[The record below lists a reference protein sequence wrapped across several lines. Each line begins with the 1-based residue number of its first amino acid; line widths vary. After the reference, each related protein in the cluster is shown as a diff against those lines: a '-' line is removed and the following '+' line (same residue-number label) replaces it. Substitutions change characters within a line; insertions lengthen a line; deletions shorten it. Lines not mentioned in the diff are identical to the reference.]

1 MSTILPLNSATPLK
15 VNPKFFR
22 NRLLFSLIEIC
33 FIALETP
40 QALVYIS
47 KAFLKTTEWSDA
59 WSTYHELHNSTLAQ
73 EEVFRIHAQK
83 DLDLQKDVIIPNAV
97 QQQRLTI
104 ATLRASNN
112 LLLDTVEQDNQALA
126 KSIQDTVDF
135 LRTWSRAGNDVPYQ
149 VSFTKAQQREFEIVY
164 GLHKND
170 QAPLLGLLSESQI
183 LRTSLKEWIHYNE
196 DYLANK
202 TQGLTNLVPTVNVSL
217 DHSLEIDHAVRQ
229 VVRASRDKLVAAFL
243 TLRAHYAELYK
254 ALTLQLKNTR
264 ASLDAISQAYDRL
277 VNFAIRVT
285 SFASTIPIPSGKVFP
300 TIKLT
305 DFPPSDFFKPDFA
318 GVPRLE
324 MYLAE
329 FDLFLLD
336 INVSFDD
343 LDDGII
349 TEIYRILSNGTNAV
363 VEKILNLA
371 SRTDYFPPA
380 IQLGEVMLSPIQAL
394 DTLAALEENLALN
407 VNVNVETEDPDLFV
421 DIPPFDVPE
430 IDVDSQAVNKF
441 QSAVDLFFVQTPSFD
456 IPPWVLRAMN
466 VLNMLIFGSVGFF
479 LNLGLRALFQ
489 ILRYWGGSAIPTP
502 VVEMRTN
509 EEKLLEEKR
518 SKTTATALLLTRVQ
532 ILQFVSASPKYILS
546 ALVFACVMA
555 VVISREVNQFHPLCI
570 ASLNGTALSQNTLS
584 PLYMNRALQASQL
597 ELTRHN
603 KDVHA
608 FAQQECQREGI
619 ASSILWREQ
628 ANRFSTMKQ
637 KSIVNE
643 QHTNRIPKALNDTA
657 LCDVF
662 EAKCGGLKVSKD
674 SCLQKD
680 GSAILSPCSIRPLVE
695 VLRDP
700 LKESLFNC
708 SEVPVNYLQLNSTD
722 VVDPQKFSKVTCTFE
737 SAVWSHYW
745 ISMYLLVSYILLHM
759 CMRPLV
765 VDGMRTVL
773 RRFLGPQLFHLNI
786 TTDETGAF
794 TQPEYDEVKERGAA
808 IDEKL
813 FYMTLWGYAKLFTCS
828 ILIIGWISLL
838 VTLGDYNIIP
848 EGL

>member
-1 MSTILPLNSATPLK
+1 MSSILPLNSATPLRA
-15 VNPKFFR
+15 NPKFTR

-40 QALVYIS
+40 QALIFVS

-59 WSTYHELHNSTLAQ
+59 WSTYDDLQNSTLAH
-73 EEVFRIHAQK
+73 EEAFRVHAQK
-83 DLDLQKDVIIPNAV
+83 DLDYQKDVLIPNAV
-97 QQQRLTI
+97 QQQRSTI
-104 ATLRASNN
+104 ATLRASND
-112 LLLDTVEQDNQALA
+112 LVLDKVEQDNQELA

-135 LRTWSRAGNDVPYQ
+135 LRTWSKAGNDIPYQ
-149 VSFTKAQQREFEIVY
+149 ASFTKTEQREFETVY

-170 QAPLLGLLSESQI
+170 QAPLLGLLSESQV
-183 LRTSLKEWIHYNE
+183 LRTSLKEWIRYNE
-196 DYLANK
+196 NYLANK
-202 TQGLTNLVPTVNVSL
+202 TQGLTNLVPTVKVSL

-229 VVRASRDKLVAAFL
+229 VVKSSRDKLVAAFL

-254 ALTLQLKNTR
+254 ALTVQLKDTR

-277 VNFAIRVT
+277 VNFAIRVS

-305 DFPPSDFFKPDFA
+305 DFPPSDFFKPNFA

-324 MYLAE
+324 LYLAE

-349 TEIYRILSNGTNAV
+349 LEIYRILSNGTNAV

-371 SRTDYFPPA
+371 SQTDYFPPA
-380 IQLGEVMLSPIQAL
+380 IQLGEVMLSPVQAM
-394 DTLAALEENLALN
+394 DTLGSIEENLALK
-407 VNVNVETEDPDLFV
+407 VNVNVDTEDPDLFV
-421 DIPPFDVPE
+421 DIPPFDVPA
-430 IDVDSQAVNKF
+430 IDVDNQAVNKF

-456 IPPWVLRAMN
+456 IPPWVLRAMK
-466 VLNMLIFGSVGFF
+466 VLNILIFGSVGFF

-502 VVEMRTN
+502 VVEMRTKA
-509 EEKLLEEKR
+509 EKELEEKR

-532 ILQFVSASPKYILS
+532 ILHFVSTSPKYILS
-546 ALVFACVMA
+546 AIVFACVMA
-555 VVISREVNQFHPLCI
+555 VVVSREVNQFHPLCI
-570 ASLNGTALSQNTLS
+570 NSLNGTALSQKTLS

-603 KDVHA
+603 NDVHA
-608 FAQQECQREGI
+608 FAQQQCQREGI
-619 ASSILWREQ
+619 ASSVLWREQ
-628 ANRFSTMKQ
+628 ANRFSTMQ
-637 KSIVNE
+637 QQSTVNA
-643 QHTNRIPKALNDTA
+643 QHTSRIPKALNDTA
-657 LCDVF
+657 LCDDF
-662 EAKCGGLKVSKD
+662 EAKCGGLKVLKGL
-674 SCLQKD
+674 CLRKD

-695 VLRDP
+695 ALQDP
-700 LKESLFNC
+700 LKASLFNC
-708 SEVPVNYLQLNSTD
+708 SEVPVNYLQLNNTD

-745 ISMYLLVSYILLHM
+745 LSIYLLVSYILLHI

-765 VDGMRTVL
+765 VDGLRSVL
-773 RRFLGPQLFHLNI
+773 RRYLGPQLFHLNI

-794 TQPEYDEVKERGAA
+794 TQPEYDDAKERGAA
-808 IDEKL
+808 IGGVL
-813 FYMTLWGYAKLFTCS
+813 FYMNLFGYAKLVTSS
-828 ILIIGWISLL
+828 ILIIGWITLL
-838 VTLGDYNIIP
+838 VTFGDYNIIP
-848 EGL
+848 KGL